1 MGNENFT
8 AAPSGTFR
16 TGDGVLNISA
26 NEQKQ
31 FETLCDLVGR
41 PDLKTDPRF
50 SEREARKAARA
61 ALTGE
66 LEAALASRPARDWET
81 LLNEH
86 GVPAG
91 QVLTIPQILAEP
103 HVAGRDFVETLD
115 ATGSRG
121 RLRITRP
128 GFRLE
133 TDYPA
138 PQPPPRLGADTRRWL
153 SEIGYTA
160 SAIDALSERGVVGSE
175 ERRLRK
181 ECVRTCKSRCVP
193 YH

>member
-16 TGDGVLNISA
+16 TGDGLLNISA

-66 LEAALASRPARDWET
+66 LEAALASRPARDGET
-81 LLNEH
+81 LTNTN
-86 GVPAG
+86 GVA
-91 QVLTIPQILAEP
+91 AE
-103 HVAGRDFVETLD
+103 
-115 ATGSRG
+115 RG
-121 RLRITRP
+121 R
-128 GFRLE
+128 
-133 TDYPA
+133 
-138 PQPPPRLGADTRRWL
+138 
-153 SEIGYTA
+153 
-160 SAIDALSERGVVGSE
+160 ALWGERVCGVV
-175 ERRLRK
+175 
-181 ECVRTCKSRCVP
+181 
-193 YH
+193 